1 MTAPTARATR
11 RFAAFLFTAI
21 AIYGLWAIFLSIHTI
36 VQQAPVRR
44 HLWLALETL
53 RQLPPDATADAAAA
67 QRSARLLV
75 AHWNRIHPH
84 NPCGPGPAYVL
95 AQDLPAQHACLVSV
109 GVQGNHLRVRAYDTQ
124 GYAMDNIYE
133 ALYPPPPP
141 KVE

>member
-1 MTAPTARATR
+1 MAAPTARATR

-53 RQLPPDATADAAAA
+53 RQLPPDDDVAAA

-75 AHWNRIHPH
+75 AHWNQIYPH
-84 NPCGPGPAYVL
+84 NPCGTGPAFVL
-95 AQDLPAQHACLVSV
+95 AQDLPARHACLVSV
-109 GVQGNHLRVRAYDTQ
+109 GVQGDRLRVRAYDTQ

-133 ALYPPPPP
+133 ALYPPPTPQ
-141 KVE
+141 VE

>member
-1 MTAPTARATR
+1 MAAPTARATR

-21 AIYGLWAIFLSIHTI
+21 AIYGLWAIFLSVHTI

-53 RQLPPDATADAAAA
+53 RQLPPAADAAAA

-75 AHWNRIHPH
+75 ARWNRIYPR
-84 NPCGPGPAYVL
+84 NPCGTGPAFVL
-95 AQDLPAQHACLVSV
+95 AQDLPARHACLVSV
-109 GVQGNHLRVRAYDTQ
+109 GVQGNQLRVRAYDTQ